1 MKTYKPTTPSR
12 RNMVTIDYR
21 KILTTDT
28 PHKALTKGGK
38 NAAGPNNRGR
48 ITVRHQGGGHKS

>member
-38 NAAGPNNRGR
+38 KQPWTNNSSSSRWWKQE
-48 ITVRHQGGGHKS
+48 IV